1 VSGQL
6 EFGEEDRLTTLR
18 RAWELS
24 LHLLASKVNSV
35 PLESF
40 IRPIQPLGFEANIV
54 TLGVTSTYHKERLE
68 KNHLNAIRSALEFH
82 LDTTGLQI
90 EFVILTREQRTAGA
104 QPRSA
109 TSKAKNDQPTLPLDE
124 DEDEEMTAA
133 TPPATSA
140 SYTTPAR
147 VQNASMR
154 SSHRKGEPKHN
165 EPDLPTIPS
174 LPLNERYTLDNF
186 LVGPR
191 SNRMAYAG
199 AVNVAEKPG
208 NSYNPLFLY
217 GGPGLGKTH
226 LLQGI
231 AHSIRKA
238 RPQTRI
244 AYVSG
249 EFFTQHYVTSLRE
262 RTTEMFRR
270 QYREVDVWLVDDIQF
285 VAGKEHTKEEFFHT
299 FTALYQSGKQIVIAS
314 DRSPRELNTMDER
327 LRSRFQSGL
336 IADINP
342 PEVET
347 RIAFLQE
354 CRKREKAEV
363 SDEVL
368 NYIADAIQSNM
379 RTLEG
384 ALTRLMAYSSIMN
397 APMSAELAH
406 NVLSEYFIEKPIRY
420 RRVKIEDVV
429 ALVAERFGT
438 TPEAIRGPGR
448 KQDISLARQVAIHLC
463 RELMPESNM
472 VLIGAAFGGR
482 DHATIV
488 YACQRLKALME
499 VDTELK
505 MMVAQMMKELSG

>member
-1 VSGQL
+1 MSGQL
-6 EFGEEDRLTTLR
+6 EFGEDDRLTTLS

-24 LHLLASKVNSV
+24 LHLLASKVNPV

-40 IRPIQPLGFEANIV
+40 IRPLQPLSFEGSVV
-54 TLGVTSTYHKERLE
+54 TLGVASSYHKERLE

-90 EFVILTREQRTAGA
+90 QFVVQSREQRTAGA
-104 QPRSA
+104 QPKSTA
-109 TSKAKNDQPTLPLDE
+109 SKPKNEQPSLPLDE
-124 DEDEEMTAA
+124 DGEESVPSHATSTAPGSSTSSRNQN
-133 TPPATSA
+133 TPPR
-140 SYTTPAR
+140 TTT
-147 VQNASMR
+147 
-154 SSHRKGEPKHN
+154 RKSDSRQSEGDIP
-165 EPDLPTIPS
+165 LIPS
-174 LPLNERYTLDNF
+174 MPLNERYTFDNY
-186 LVGPR
+186 LVGR
-191 SNRMAYAG
+191 SNRLAHAG
-199 AVNVAEKPG
+199 AMSVAAKPG
-208 NSYNPLFLY
+208 EVYNPLFLY

-231 AHSIRKA
+231 AHSIRKE

-244 AYVSG
+244 AFVSG
-249 EFFTQHYVTSLRE
+249 EFFTQHYVTALRE
-262 RTTEMFRR
+262 GATENFRR

-299 FTALYQSGKQIVIAS
+299 FNALYQSGRQIVIAS
-314 DRSPRELNTMDER
+314 DRSPRELNMMDER

-354 CRKREKAEV
+354 CRKREKAVV
-363 SDEVL
+363 SDDVL

-429 ALVAERFGT
+429 ELVAERFGT
-438 TPEAIRGPGR
+438 TPVAIRGPGR

-472 VLIGAAFGGR
+472 SLIGAAFGGR

-488 YACQRLKALME
+488 YACQRLKALMM

-505 MMVAQMMKELSG
+505 TLVNQLMKELSG